1 MRKHPKS
8 DKTEEFVLVYFL
20 LPNYT
25 KKRLTRHMFFFFF
38 FFNIMQFE
46 QVGTGQE
53 CPLTPVWNIPQV
65 NRIIIKES
73 LLIGNRE
80 VSLDASISLFFRFH
94 NLAQIP
100 SLLLWIAVLC
110 IYHKRGLTKG
120 KMLGQAPSPTGSSRS
135 FLTQHLKKA
144 EPGSVPNLRPWC

>member
-1 MRKHPKS
+1 
-8 DKTEEFVLVYFL
+8 
-20 LPNYT
+20 
-25 KKRLTRHMFFFFF
+25 
-38 FFNIMQFE
+38 MQFE

-100 SLLLWIAVLC
+100 SLLL
-110 IYHKRGLTKG
+110 
-120 KMLGQAPSPTGSSRS
+120 
-135 FLTQHLKKA
+135 
-144 EPGSVPNLRPWC
+144 